1 MSGYEDSDNVEAI
14 EVVVIGAGPAG
25 TTSARLLAR
34 WGHTVVVL
42 SPSLA
47 RRGFGES
54 IPPSGRRLFEALDLL
69 PAVDAASFYRSTG
82 NTVWWA
88 DERPRVEQFSRDQLG
103 YQVYRPAFDDLLTR
117 EAEADG
123 VVFRR
128 GAIVRSVA
136 FGGADPPT
144 LNYSFDG
151 GTNSIAARVVLDC
164 SGRVGVIARQGFRQP
179 EAAHA
184 TLALVASWKRP
195 ADGWALP
202 DPTHTLIEAY
212 RNGWAWSVPVSAEER
227 YVTVMVDRHEDDVRR
242 RSGLALAYQ
251 GELAKTR
258 ELGPRITRGSL
269 STAPWSA
276 DASLY
281 SSSQYAGPGFL
292 LVGDAASF
300 IDPLSSFG
308 VKKAM
313 ASAWLAAVAAH
324 TSLVN
329 SSMATAAFEFYG
341 AREREVYAS
350 YLRQST
356 TFFSDGAARY
366 ADAFWVDRSEANETN
381 GSDVSDGRILKDP
394 RVAEAW
400 RELRRSASIAL
411 ERSPTL
417 TVVHVP
423 AVKGREVVLEPAL
436 TGPGVPEPLRFVRGV
451 DVVAIANLILDAPDV
466 PELFERYMRE
476 SGTAA
481 LPDFLTALSVLLGTG
496 LITNRTLLLP
506 TEPPP
511 T

>member
-1 MSGYEDSDNVEAI
+1 MDATD
-14 EVVVIGAGPAG
+14 VVVIGAGPAG
-25 TTSARLLAR
+25 ATAARLLAR

-42 SPSLA
+42 SAFSA

-54 IPPSGRRLFEALDLL
+54 IPPSGGRLFEALDLL

-88 DERPRVEQFSRDQLG
+88 DEPPRVEQFSGSERG
-103 YQVYRPAFDDLLTR
+103 YQVYRPDFDDLLAR
-117 EAEADG
+117 EAEAAG
-123 VVFRR
+123 AVIRR
-128 GAIVRSVA
+128 GAVVRGAAV
-136 FGGADPPT
+136 GGTDPPT
-144 LNYSFDG
+144 VNYSFEG
-151 GTNSIAARVVLDC
+151 GTHHVAARVVMDC
-164 SGRVGVIARQGFRQP
+164 SGRAGVIARQGFRQP
-179 EAAHA
+179 EAGHA
-184 TLALVASWKRP
+184 TLALVSAWKRP
-195 ADGWALP
+195 ADGWTLP

-242 RSGLALAYQ
+242 GGGLALAYQ

-258 ELGPRITRGSL
+258 ELGPRIARGSL

-281 SSSQYAGPGFL
+281 SSSQYTGPGFL

-313 ASAWLAAVAAH
+313 ASAWLAAVAVH

-341 AREREVYAS
+341 AREREIYAS
-350 YLRQST
+350 SLRQST
-356 TFFSDGAARY
+356 PFFSDGAARY
-366 ADAFWVDRSEANETN
+366 AAAFWVDRSEAHEMS
-381 GSDVSDGRILKDP
+381 GSAVSDGWILKDP

-400 RELRRSASIAL
+400 SELRRSASVAL
-411 ERSPTL
+411 ERSPAL
-417 TVVHVP
+417 TVVPVP
-423 AVKGREVVLEPAL
+423 AVIGREVVLERAL
-436 TGPGVPEPLRFVRGV
+436 LGPGVPAPLRFVRGV
-451 DVVAIANLILDAPDV
+451 DVVAIVDLIVDAPDV
-466 PELFERYMRE
+466 PELLERYIRR
-476 SGTAA
+476 SGSAA
-481 LPDFLTALSVLLGTG
+481 LPDFLAALSVLLGTG
-496 LITNRTLLLP
+496 LIRNRDLSLP
-506 TEPPP
+506 TDPPP